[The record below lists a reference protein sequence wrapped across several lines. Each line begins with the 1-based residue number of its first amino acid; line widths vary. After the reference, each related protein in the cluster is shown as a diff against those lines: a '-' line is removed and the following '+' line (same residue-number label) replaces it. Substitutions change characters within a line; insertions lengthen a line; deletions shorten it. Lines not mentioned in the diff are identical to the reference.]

1 MEEDW
6 LISVPFTIDRVSGE
20 YRSVVFNANFRVLN
34 KGDKDTYFRATMKN
48 GMLGWPHILVVREY
62 SDSIKKPYVMMDASS
77 ARVRSGLCERF

>member
-62 SDSIKKPYVMMDASS
+62 SDSIKKTVRYDGCIISS
-77 ARVRSGLCERF
+77 GQKWFV